1 MDTPSTL
8 LANFIHKGPGRGVL
22 FKPCMQDGPADFGK
36 FNTQH
41 ELFEIILEQVRGKL
55 TLKDSDISSSLLM
68 MTHDP
73 SWLMIMTRGLNSG
86 RNLQSSL
93 EEGISHLRANSS
105 KIQDLVFLEK
115 FKEFEVIAQKMLDVL
130 NANKIIYPT
139 QPFILMIEKPSPLD
153 LLDPPQ
159 ELLKGLIAQDISPTS
174 HTSILAKQMGIPVA
188 LIEDGWDLLKPGTWI
203 NLDIDKISFSPSLSL
218 PKQAPDDEISKPRTK
233 DGTSISL
240 FFNAAFEKDLEYL
253 KLPFVKGIGLF
264 RTEVAFFNKSKFP
277 STQDQ
282 QTFYSKIFKSADN
295 APIAFRIMDIGGDK
309 IPSYFPNALEDNPL
323 LGWRSIRISLDRPLL
338 LRHQIRALLRASA
351 LKSLYILFPLLTE
364 SAEFYPLCELLESE
378 ILRERK
384 MGHDLPTKIK
394 KGVMIEVP
402 SFAWQF
408 GSIAKD
414 IDFASVGTNDL
425 FQFFF
430 GVDRMNPHLAKRYD
444 VLSPIFLSFLKHI
457 CDVARENHKTISVCG
472 EMASN
477 PIEALALL
485 GLGYKTLSCTPQN
498 LKSIANM
505 IHTLDLKSF
514 RAYFIPLLSSKEHT
528 LREYI
533 KAYAQDHQ
541 IDLTPDL

>member
-1 MDTPSTL
+1 MDTPSSL
-8 LANFIHKGPGRGVL
+8 QIKFIHKGSASGIL
-22 FKPCMQDGPADFGK
+22 FKPQTQNSPRDLGD
-36 FNTQH
+36 FNTQK
-41 ELFEIILEQVRGKL
+41 ELFEIILEKVRAKL
-55 TLKDSDISSSLLM
+55 TINNSDISSSLLM

-73 SWLMIMTRGLNSG
+73 SWLMMMTRGINAG
-86 RNLQSSL
+86 RNLQSSI
-93 EEGISHLRANSS
+93 EEGISHLRLNSQ
-105 KIQDLVFLEK
+105 KIKDPVFLEK
-115 FKEFEVIAQKMLDVL
+115 FKEFEIIGQKILDIL
-130 NANKIIYPT
+130 NANKVIYPT

-159 ELLKGLIAQDISPTS
+159 ELLKGLVTQDMSPTS

-188 LIEDGWDLLKPGTWI
+188 LIEDSWDLLKPGAWI
-203 NLDIDKISFSPSLSL
+203 NLDFDKISFSPS
-218 PKQAPDDEISKPRTK
+218 APLQKHATDDEISKPKTK

-264 RTEVAFFNKSKFP
+264 RTEVAFFNKSNFP

-282 QTFYSKIFKSADN
+282 QAFYSKIFKSADN
-295 APIAFRIMDIGGDK
+295 SPIAFRIMDIGGDK
-309 IPSYFPNALEDNPL
+309 IPSYFPNTSEDNPL

-378 ILRERK
+378 VLRERK

-472 EMASN
+472 EMASD

-485 GLGYKTLSCTPQN
+485 GLGYKTLSCSPGD

-528 LREYI
+528 LREHI

-541 IDLTPDL
+541 IDIKS